1 MPSRLL
7 IRDAV
12 VIDGT
17 GAGPRQGTVVADDD
31 LITSVSAENEPSADG
46 ATVIEG
52 RGKYVIPGLWETQA
66 HTCESAGRHRPPW
79 YSIPPDGPALIA
91 RNLQSYLR
99 HGITT
104 VVDLGGRTDVLVRA
118 RADQQSGAIVGARM
132 LISGGHFN
140 WPGGAYISPWMNRLV
155 GNVADA
161 RREVDRAAE
170 EERIDIAKIVYSH
183 GMPSQH
189 LDKMSPEVLRAIVE
203 GAHAHGIPAA
213 IHADSSG
220 DVLDAIDA
228 GVDSPE
234 HMFFPAG
241 DWRADRARII
251 EALLDAN
258 AYWPLT
264 IILFEA
270 LSRARDV
277 DWLHRRSGRVPDAL
291 LDEAEHHPASL
302 WLTLP
307 ERDRADAEVRFE
319 AALET
324 AGEAHRAGVKMTIS
338 SDSGI
343 TGIFHGVS
351 TIREM
356 ELHVEAGIPPLDV
369 ITMATKH
376 AADKLRVG
384 SRLGTVESGKLA
396 DLVVLDA
403 DPLESIGNV
412 ERIHAVIQGG
422 RVLRPAELAV
432 DQGPSTTSSA

>member
-1 MPSRLL
+1 MPDRLL
-7 IRDAV
+7 VRDGV
-12 VIDGT
+12 VIDGS
-17 GAGPRQGTVVADDD
+17 GAEPRPRTVVVEDG
-31 LITSVSAENEPSADG
+31 LITSVTPDGGPDIEG
-46 ATVIEG
+46 ATVIDAAG
-52 RGKYVIPGLWETQA
+52 RYVIPGLWETQA

-79 YSIPPDGPALIA
+79 YSIPADGRDLIA
-91 RNLQSYLR
+91 RNLRTYLS

-104 VVDLGGRTDVLVRA
+104 VVDLGGRTDVLIRVRA
-118 RADQQSGAIVGARM
+118 EQRSGSVTGARM

-161 RREVDRAAE
+161 RREIDRAAE
-170 EERIDIAKIVYSH
+170 EEHIDIAKIVYSH

-189 LDKMSPEVLRAIVE
+189 LEKMSPEVLRAIVE

-213 IHADSSG
+213 IHADSAG

-251 EALLDAN
+251 EGLLEAG
-258 AYWPLT
+258 AYWPLS
-264 IILFEA
+264 IVLFEV
-270 LSRARDV
+270 LSRVRDV
-277 DWLHRRSGRVPDAL
+277 EWLHGYAGRVPDAL

-302 WLTLP
+302 FLTLP
-307 ERDRADAEVRFE
+307 EGDRADAELRLE

-324 AGEAHRAGVKMTIS
+324 AAEAHRAGVKMTMS

-343 TGIFHGVS
+343 SAIFHGVS
-351 TIREM
+351 TLREM

-376 AADKLRVG
+376 PADKLRVG
-384 SRLGTVESGKLA
+384 DRLGTLEQGKIA

-403 DPLESIGNV
+403 DPLESIRNV
-412 ERIHAVIQGG
+412 RRIHAIVQGG
-422 RVLRPAELAV
+422 RVIRPAELADDGAV
-432 DQGPSTTSSA
+432 PADAGS